1 MSARRLSQTTMT
13 ARRDEAGTWEA
24 YQTLGMRGRLD
35 NPALALYYPRW
46 NAHETD
52 RSHPRAVLISL
63 DGQPPAREAP
73 AHPGRAHRPRAA
85 VHRHVPAQLPGHRA
99 RPRGQPRSRPTHP
112 RRLLHRPRD
121 RPGLLWPH
129 LRSLR
134 APPPALRR
142 SLRLCARL
150 GRLRARR
157 LHRDLDCRSL
167 RASPGRH
174 SAGMVIARAVVRDR
188 FDEREAARVFSLLM
202 LVTGLAPI
210 LAPSLGGQVVVFL
223 SWRAI
228 FWILSGF
235 GLYGL
240 ATVLLFLPES
250 LPRERR
256 AEGGVGEALHVYA
269 SLLGDRA
276 FMRYALSGALVMSGM
291 FAYIFG
297 SPFVFMQIHGVRPE
311 RFGWIFG
318 VIAFGLISA
327 SQLNRFLLARIAA
340 PRILS
345 RALVVTAAAGSALA
359 IVAWSGV
366 GGLPALIVPLFV
378 YVASL
383 GFVFPNVIATA
394 LAPQGRRAGTASALL
409 GTLQFG
415 AGAAVGMLL
424 GALGNGTALPMA
436 GLIAVC
442 GLAALTVHR
451 AAAP

>member
-1 MSARRLSQTTMT
+1 MASPRPGKLPLILGALTALGPLSIDMYLPSFQAIARDLAASPARVQLTLAVYFIALGIGQAFYGPVSDRFGRRRPLSVGLSVYVVASA
-13 ARRDEAGTWEA
+13 GC
-24 YQTLGMRGRLD
+24 
-35 NPALALYYPRW
+35 ALARSI
-46 NAHETD
+46 ETL
-52 RSHPRAVLISL
+52 V
-63 DGQPPAREAP
+63 
-73 AHPGRAHRPRAA
+73 
-85 VHRHVPAQLPGHRA
+85 
-99 RPRGQPRSRPTHP
+99 
-112 RRLLHRPRD
+112 
-121 RPGLLWPH
+121 
-129 LRSLR
+129 
-134 APPPALRR
+134 ALRFVQ
-142 SLRLCARL
+142 AL
-150 GRLRARR
+150 GG
-157 LHRDLDCRSL
+157 C
-167 RASPGRH
+167 
-174 SAGMVIARAVVRDR
+174 AGMVIARAVVRDR

-202 LVTGLAPI
+202 LVT
-210 LAPSLGGQVVVFL
+210 
-223 SWRAI
+223 WRAI

-256 AEGGVGEALHVYA
+256 AQGGVGEALHVYA

-276 FMRYALSGALVMSGM
+276 FMRHALSGALVMSGM

-318 VIAFGLISA
+318 AIALGLISA

-345 RALVVTAAAGSALA
+345 RALVVTATAGSALA

>member
-1 MSARRLSQTTMT
+1 MASSRPGKLPLILAALTALGPLSIDMYLPSFQAIARDLAASPARVQLTLAVYFIALGIGQAFYGPISDRIGRRRPLCVGLSVYVLASA
-13 ARRDEAGTWEA
+13 GC
-24 YQTLGMRGRLD
+24 
-35 NPALALYYPRW
+35 ALA
-46 NAHETD
+46 
-52 RSHPRAVLISL
+52 RSIEILI
-63 DGQPPAREAP
+63 
-73 AHPGRAHRPRAA
+73 
-85 VHRHVPAQLPGHRA
+85 
-99 RPRGQPRSRPTHP
+99 
-112 RRLLHRPRD
+112 
-121 RPGLLWPH
+121 
-129 LRSLR
+129 
-134 APPPALRR
+134 ALRFVQ
-142 SLRLCARL
+142 AL
-150 GRLRARR
+150 GG
-157 LHRDLDCRSL
+157 C
-167 RASPGRH
+167 
-174 SAGMVIARAVVRDR
+174 AGMVIARAIVRDR

-210 LAPSLGGQVVVFL
+210 LAPSLGGQAVVFL

-256 AEGGVGEALHVYA
+256 AQGGVGEALLVYA

-340 PRILS
+340 TRILS
-345 RALVVTAAAGSALA
+345 RALVV
-359 IVAWSGV
+359 VAWSGV